1 MHLPALISALDG
13 EKGHKSLIV
22 SSNLCLSFGL
32 KKKKK
37 KVPPSCVSRTSFM
50 PNLSSLYQGFRV
62 QVHFLLTLDML
73 MVSTGI

>member
-37 KVPPSCVSRTSFM
+37 SPTFM
-50 PNLSSLYQGFRV
+50 CIKDILYAKPQFSLPG
-62 QVHFLLTLDML
+62 L
-73 MVSTGI
+73 